1 MDVHGETR
9 RDGTADDRSGEIP
22 VETPEADAAEQRRPV
37 REGGSTA
44 PLGPSADGEA
54 DPSDIV
60 EQSRTPR
67 EDDPEWP
74 EVIPLEADP
83 ADAFEQRRT
92 VELDEDDYR

>member
-1 MDVHGETR
+1 MDVHGKTQ
-9 RDGTADDRSGEIP
+9 RDGTADHRAEELP
-22 VETPEADAAEQRRPV
+22 VETPEADAAEQHRPV
-37 REGGSTA
+37 REGGSA
-44 PLGPSADGEA
+44 SPLSPSADGEA
-54 DPSDIV
+54 DPSDVV
-60 EQSRTPR
+60 EQSRAPR